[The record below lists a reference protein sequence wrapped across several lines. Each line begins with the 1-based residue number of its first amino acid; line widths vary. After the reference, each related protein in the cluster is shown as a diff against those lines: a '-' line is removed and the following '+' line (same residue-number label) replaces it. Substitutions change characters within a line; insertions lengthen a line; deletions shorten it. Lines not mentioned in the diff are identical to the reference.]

1 MADEGDKAS
10 KEEAVCRRVSLSNIP
25 DYTVG
30 IGSAVC
36 LDCGELIPAA
46 RKKAVPNTT
55 LCIDCA
61 RR

>member
-10 KEEAVCRRVSLSNIP
+10 KEEAVSLMIGLSKVP

-30 IGSAVC
+30 VGSAVC
-36 LDCGELIPAA
+36 LGCGDPIPAA